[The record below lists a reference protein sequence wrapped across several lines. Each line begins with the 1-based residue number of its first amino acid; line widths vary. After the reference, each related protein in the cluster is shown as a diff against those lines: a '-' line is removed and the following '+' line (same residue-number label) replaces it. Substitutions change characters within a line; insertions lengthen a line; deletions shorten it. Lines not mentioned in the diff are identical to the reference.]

1 MRMRK
6 SRERREKPTQMDQP
20 AEKRRRLG
28 ENEYKRV
35 IQNSNKQEKRKD
47 EEVQV
52 ENKPK
57 TFQIFNIKRRKMNE
71 TPEIE
76 KAAQEVIEIEER
88 DWDRVIWLRE
98 EEMKK
103 KAEARSRRIAEAK
116 RKEKSYE
123 LLRLCK
129 KIMELEGSH
138 WKKSQERREV
148 EKREA
153 EEKRERLNK
162 AEAKKRKTLHKIKCN
177 KIQEKITSSLMMLP
191 ENERKLIRMRENREK
206 AMVLREARREIWSR
220 WRQNKGRKVGEKTAE
235 KARMEEEEAEL
246 ERRLSKISEDLKRKE
261 QEQERRRKKDEEKNN
276 LLERKR
282 KKLQHWEMLR
292 WIVGYIDKN
301 KQNWEDKRIEEVE
314 KREEEEK
321 REQEMWEK
329 MQNEEKIA
337 TIKEEETKLKTRE
350 PVSKEQRLQKA
361 IELKRLWREERSGK
375 EKEEEE
381 VEVDPAEPE

>member
-20 AEKRRRLG
+20 AEKMRRLG

-88 DWDRVIWLRE
+88 DWDRAIWLRE

-138 WKKSQERREV
+138 WKKSQERREL

-162 AEAKKRKTLHKIKCN
+162 AEVKKKQTLHKVKCS
-177 KIQEKITSSLMMLP
+177 KIQEKITSSLLLLP

-220 WRQNKGRKVGEKTAE
+220 WRQNKGRKVREKTAE
-235 KARMEEEEAEL
+235 KSSMEEEEAEL
-246 ERRLSKISEDLKRKE
+246 DKRLSRISD
-261 QEQERRRKKDEEKNN
+261 
-276 LLERKR
+276 
-282 KKLQHWEMLR
+282 
-292 WIVGYIDKN
+292 
-301 KQNWEDKRIEEVE
+301 
-314 KREEEEK
+314 
-321 REQEMWEK
+321 
-329 MQNEEKIA
+329 
-337 TIKEEETKLKTRE
+337 
-350 PVSKEQRLQKA
+350 
-361 IELKRLWREERSGK
+361 
-375 EKEEEE
+375 
-381 VEVDPAEPE
+381 